1 MISANRV
8 SMLMLSPSASM
19 VASAAMNAVGIP
31 AATQN
36 AVRPLRN
43 TSSTSITRANPVIPL
58 FIRIW
63 IRCFIR
69 SPWASYCS
77 IRSCGG

>member
-8 SMLMLSPSASM
+8 TMLTLSPSASI

-31 AATQN
+31 TATQN

-43 TSSTSITRANPVIPL
+43 SSSTASTRTSPLIPL
-58 FIRIW
+58 FSRTST
-63 IRCFIR
+63 RCFI
-69 SPWASYCS
+69 SSACASYCS
-77 IRSCGG
+77 MRSCGG